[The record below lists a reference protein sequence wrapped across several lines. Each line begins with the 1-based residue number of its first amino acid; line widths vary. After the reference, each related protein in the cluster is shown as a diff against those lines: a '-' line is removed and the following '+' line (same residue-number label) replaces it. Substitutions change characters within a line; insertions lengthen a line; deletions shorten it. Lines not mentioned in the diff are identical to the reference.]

1 MKFACG
7 ILGVALVLIGRGLI
21 GPGAWGQTGESA
33 TTEKGN
39 AASRQDVAAN
49 ARVDSRPFQTFY
61 LANVSAQNDANEI
74 TVAVRN
80 LLPPDVK
87 IYLVPSQN
95 ALTMRGTA
103 DELALAQKII
113 SDLDRPKKTYRL
125 TFTTTETDGGK
136 RVGVQHF
143 AMLVAAGQR
152 TVMKQGSKVP
162 IATGSYN
169 ASGNTGAQ
177 TQFTY
182 IDVGMNF
189 DATLD
194 ELANGARLRSKVEQ
208 LSIAEQ
214 TSGVGVAGSDHS
226 AESAGRN
233 VVPDPGQTSGAGVDR
248 HPGQHA
254 TPGYRGGDGAGCQM
268 RAGGWPDG
276 FPGDCFL
283 GRKIRL
289 QGWDIG
295 NFTNNLAARGRY
307 ANAS

>member
-87 IYLVPSQN
+87 IYIVPSQN

-214 TSGVGVAGSDHS
+214 TSGVGVADPIIRQSSLEGTSFLNLGKPLVLGSIDIPGSTRHLDI
-226 AESAGRN
+226 E
-233 VVPDPGQTSGAGVDR
+233 VVMEQVA
-248 HPGQHA
+248 
-254 TPGYRGGDGAGCQM
+254 
-268 RAGGWPDG
+268 
-276 FPGDCFL
+276 
-283 GRKIRL
+283 K
-289 QGWDIG
+289 
-295 NFTNNLAARGRY
+295 
-307 ANAS
+307 